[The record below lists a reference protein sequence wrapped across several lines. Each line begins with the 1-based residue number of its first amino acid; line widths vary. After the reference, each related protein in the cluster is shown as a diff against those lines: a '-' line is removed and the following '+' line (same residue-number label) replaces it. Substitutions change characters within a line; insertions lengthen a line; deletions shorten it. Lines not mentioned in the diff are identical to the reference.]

1 MAYKITD
8 DCINCG
14 GCAEACENRAIT
26 DEETCSVI
34 DPSKCTECV
43 GIFPTPMCADSCPV
57 DACQPDPEHQ
67 ETRGELLA
75 KWRGLHPKETP
86 KTK

>member
-1 MAYKITD
+1 MAYKIIE

-34 DPSKCTECV
+34 DPDKCTECV
-43 GIFPTPMCADSCPV
+43 GIFPTPMCADVCPV
-57 DACQPDPEHQ
+57 DACKPDPEHQ
-67 ETRGELLA
+67 ETREELLA
-75 KWRGLHPKETP
+75 KWQKLHPKETP
-86 KTK
+86 KTR